1 MSTID
6 IVILVFFSIGAYSGY
21 KKGLLLEIISLS
33 AFFIAI
39 IMGIKLMD
47 WGITLLSQFIEG
59 YDAFLPMIVFVIIF
73 IAIVLVMNMLGKAV
87 KKVLDMTLLG
97 SIDDVAGAILGIV
110 KWALMLSIF
119 FWLYDSFGGGFSES
133 IIGNSYL
140 YSPVSK
146 FAPGLLG
153 LVSGIFPF
161 IQEFFENSK
170 DFVKKQDFNT

>member
-1 MSTID
+1 MSIID
-6 IVILVFFSIGAYSGY
+6 IVILVFLSIGAYSGF
-21 KKGLLLEIISLS
+21 KKGLLLEIVSLS

-47 WGITLLSQFIEG
+47 WGISILASYIDG
-59 YDAFLPMIVFVIIF
+59 YDTFLPFIVFIIIF
-73 IAIVLVMNMLGKAV
+73 IAIVLIMNVFGKAV

-97 SIDDVAGAILGIV
+97 SIDDMAGAVLGIV

-119 FWLYDSFGGGFSES
+119 FWLYESFGGGFSEDTV
-133 IIGNSYL
+133 GGSYL
-140 YSPVSK
+140 YNPLSG
-146 FAPGLLG
+146 FAPGLLD

-170 DFVKKQDFNT
+170 EYVRKQEFKV

>member
-1 MSTID
+1 MSVID
-6 IVILVFFSIGAYSGY
+6 IVILVFLSIGIYSGY

-39 IMGIKLMD
+39 IFGIKLMD
-47 WGITLLSQFIEG
+47 WGISMLSQYIEG
-59 YDAFLPMIVFVIIF
+59 YDVFLPFIVFVFIF

-97 SIDDVAGAILGIV
+97 SIDDIAGAILGIV
-110 KWALMLSIF
+110 KWALILSIF
-119 FWLYDSFGGGFSES
+119 FWLFESFAGGFDEDT
-133 IIGNSYL
+133 IADSYL
-140 YSPVSK
+140 YKPISK
-146 FAPGLLG
+146 FAPNLLN

-170 DFVKKQDFNT
+170 EFVKQQDFKV